1 MGAVTKAGAPTAPR
15 RLRGGLN
22 QTEFRWILL
31 FIGPTVLGLLVG
43 ALGPMFASLAI
54 SFTTWDVIVP
64 PLMAGWQN
72 YLDLAKDPLF
82 LQSVVNTIYF
92 TAVSVP
98 LGMAASLLIALA
110 MNQKIRGILA
120 YRTAFF
126 APVVT
131 SVTAIALVW
140 SWIFS
145 PDLGLLNYVLGLLHI
160 PGQDWLSSTTWAMPA
175 VILTSIWWGLG
186 YDMVIFLAGLQGI
199 PEVYYEAAKIDG
211 AGAVKR
217 FRYVTLPLLT
227 PTIFFVLV
235 MSLISSL
242 QVFTQCYM
250 MTKGGPANATL
261 TIFYYLYKNGFMYFK
276 MGYASAMAYVLF
288 IVIFVLSWLS
298 FRTQDRWVTYQ

>member
-1 MGAVTKAGAPTAPR
+1 MDAIAKLTPASPR
-15 RLRGGLN
+15 RRGRLN

-31 FIGPTVLGLLVG
+31 FIGPTVLGLAVG
-43 ALGPMFASLAI
+43 ALGPMLASLAI
-54 SFTTWDVIVP
+54 SFTKWDVIVRP
-64 PLMAGWQN
+64 VFVGWQN
-72 YLDLAKDPLF
+72 YVKLAADPLF
-82 LQSVVNTIYF
+82 IKSMINTAYF

-98 LGMAASLLIALA
+98 LGMAASLLIALL
-110 MNQKIRGILA
+110 MNQKLKGILL

-126 APVVT
+126 TPVVT
-131 SVTAIALVW
+131 SVTAVALVW

-145 PDLGLLNYVLGLLHI
+145 SDFGLLNYILGLLHL
-160 PGQDWLSSTTWAMPA
+160 PGVNWLSSTTWAMPA
-175 VILTSIWWGLG
+175 VILVSIWWGLG

-199 PEVYYEAAKIDG
+199 PDIYYEAAKIDG
-211 AGAVKR
+211 AGPGR
-217 FRYVTLPLLT
+217 QFLYITLPLMT
-227 PTIFFVLV
+227 PYIFFVLI

-276 MGYASAMAYVLF
+276 MGYASAMAYILF

-298 FRTQDRWVTYQ
+298 FKLQDRWVIYQ

>member
-1 MGAVTKAGAPTAPR
+1 MAAMPEKRLLAPR
-15 RLRGGLN
+15 RRGTLN
-22 QTEFRWILL
+22 RTEFGWVLL
-31 FIGPTVLGLLVG
+31 FIGPTVLGLVVG
-43 ALGPMFASLAI
+43 ALGPMIASLVI
-54 SFTTWDVIVP
+54 SFTKWDVIVRP
-64 PLMAGWQN
+64 VFAGWQN
-72 YLDLAKDPLF
+72 YLTLIKDPLF
-82 LQSVVNTIYF
+82 IQSMANTVYF
-92 TAVSVP
+92 TVVSVP
-98 LGMAASLLIALA
+98 LGLAASLLIALV
-110 MNQKIRGILA
+110 MNQKLKGILV

-140 SWIFS
+140 SWILSSDF
-145 PDLGLLNYVLGLLHI
+145 GLFNYILGLLHL
-160 PGQDWLSSTTWAMPA
+160 PGQDWLASTTWAMPS
-175 VILTSIWWGLG
+175 VILVSVWWGLG

-199 PEVYYEAAKIDG
+199 PDIYYEAAKIDG
-211 AGAVKR
+211 AGSVKQ
-217 FRYVTLPLLT
+217 FFHITLPLMT
-227 PTIFFVLV
+227 PYIFFVLV

-298 FRTQDRWVTYQ
+298 FKLQDRWVIYQ